1 MSKSK
6 DDVIHDIY
14 YDKAGFN
21 SVVQT
26 WKEAKQKE
34 KTITLENV
42 KDWFKKNVEQKQ
54 QVKGYNTYI
63 VPYANYEYQ
72 MDLFFITDLPNQR
85 FNVGVI
91 MIDTFSKYMVIVPIK
106 SKSEGDVAAGLL
118 ESLQKM
124 GATPKMIYSD
134 DEGSLSTPDM
144 KRYFEEHNIKHVIS
158 RGHAPV
164 AERAIRTFKS
174 MLYKRVEHAKNDN
187 AQWTDFIY
195 EITLTY
201 NNKLVHSI
209 TEFTPAKARL
219 KENQRDVWLNTFIKS
234 NHTRTYSGLEEG
246 DKVRIFRKRKKGEK
260 ERVSV
265 WSEKIYEVERIVESL
280 GIKFYRV
287 SGMDKEYSRNEL
299 LKVS

>member
-21 SVVQT
+21 SVLQT
-26 WKEAKQKE
+26 YKEAKQKD

-265 WSEKIYEVERIVESL
+265 WSDKIYEVERIVESL

-287 SGMDKEYSRNEL
+287 NGMDKEYSRNEL

>member
-246 DKVRIFRKRKKGEK
+246 DKVKIYRKRKKGEK

-287 SGMDKEYSRNEL
+287 NGMDKEYSRNEI

>member
-287 SGMDKEYSRNEL
+287 NGMDKEYSRNEI